1 MAFRVAY
8 VLLWFPEPS
17 QTFILDE
24 INTLRGQGLDVKVY
38 TLYGPRPRW
47 RLAGLESPLAPV
59 FHLGTAALGD
69 LWRDLGSLSR
79 WGQQAAPF
87 LRRVLVRRW
96 RSPETA
102 GEALWAALAG
112 VHLARQFLAD
122 GVEHIHAPWADGPA
136 TAAWVASSL
145 SFIPFSFA
153 AHAHDIY
160 PPDGA
165 LLEKLTAATWV
176 RAISE
181 ANRRY
186 LASLAPGETGKI
198 IKIPIGNPLVGASK
212 PAVPLPTR
220 PPYRLLALGR
230 LVAKKGFASLIE
242 ACRILS
248 AQGFEFHLTLAGD
261 GPQRSHLS
269 RVIRKARIESRVSLP
284 GFVPHREVPQLFRES
299 DLFIMPSVI
308 TPSGD
313 RDGIPTVIL
322 EALAHE
328 VPVVA
333 TDVSG
338 IPELIRPGE
347 TGWLAPP
354 SDPKALAQVILEA
367 LADPTEARCRAQ
379 RGRELVKKQFDSQK
393 NYALLKTCLEKQILP
408 IRDTHHNSLME
419 ACTWTNQS
427 LLLWHFRLSGRGNSP
442 REDE

>member
-1 MAFRVAY
+1 MARPGQ
-8 VLLWFPEPS
+8 LEP
-17 QTFILDE
+17 L
-24 INTLRGQGLDVKVY
+24 GA
-38 TLYGPRPRW
+38 
-47 RLAGLESPLAPV
+47 AGRALFKKSLGAPLAQPGDRRRGPLGRV
-59 FHLGTAALGD
+59 GRGLHLLAL
-69 LWRDLGSLSR
+69 
-79 WGQQAAPF
+79 
-87 LRRVLVRRW
+87 
-96 RSPETA
+96 EN
-102 GEALWAALAG
+102 
-112 VHLARQFLAD
+112 
-122 GVEHIHAPWADGPA
+122 GPA
-136 TAAWVASSL
+136 TAAWVASRL

-284 GFVPHREVPQLFRES
+284 GFVPHIGKVRNR
-299 DLFIMPSVI
+299 
-308 TPSGD
+308 SGSP
-313 RDGIPTVIL
+313 ISSSCPASSPHL
-322 EALAHE
+322 EIGTA
-328 VPVVA
+328 
-333 TDVSG
+333 
-338 IPELIRPGE
+338 
-347 TGWLAPP
+347 
-354 SDPKALAQVILEA
+354 
-367 LADPTEARCRAQ
+367 
-379 RGRELVKKQFDSQK
+379 
-393 NYALLKTCLEKQILP
+393 
-408 IRDTHHNSLME
+408 
-419 ACTWTNQS
+419 
-427 LLLWHFRLSGRGNSP
+427 SP
-442 REDE
+442 RSSWRPCA